1 MRMALT
7 VYSEKTD
14 RLFYEVLQRLGF
26 PVFIQLNSAA
36 KLVVYILVYL
46 SHFSIYM
53 KRSSGPGFIIFM

>member
-36 KLVVYILVYL
+36 KLVVYILY
-46 SHFSIYM
+46 IC
-53 KRSSGPGFIIFM
+53 PIFPYI